1 MPVNR
6 PESRSRS
13 RLCRGRLEPG
23 ITMQQLAHI
32 ALLGLAGAAGTLLRA
47 GCSGLVTRLLGPGF
61 PWGTLAVNVA
71 GSFAFGAIM
80 GWVRSRH
87 AVPDSVE
94 TVLLVGLL
102 GGFTTYS
109 SYAFQSVELLEGGR
123 TAQALGYMLAT
134 NLAALVAAWAGLRAL
149 SGA

>member
-1 MPVNR
+1 M
-6 PESRSRS
+6 
-13 RLCRGRLEPG
+13 LGRLEPG
-23 ITMQQLAHI
+23 IAMQQLAHL
-32 ALLGLAGAAGTLLRA
+32 ALIGLAGAVGTLLRA

-94 TVLLVGLL
+94 TVLLIGLL

-123 TAQALGYMLAT
+123 PIHALGYMLAT
-134 NLAALVAAWAGLRAL
+134 NLVALAAAWAGLRAL
-149 SGA
+149 SGP